1 MKAFRLL
8 GRDIRDAFKS
18 VFRNFSLS
26 LASISCIT
34 ITLIVVAIGIVV
46 SINVENLTSKVEHD
60 VTIVAFLDV
69 DITEEQK
76 EEVENQILAL
86 DNVDIDNVV
95 YKDKMDIT
103 KDMMKSSEVW
113 NSIMSEW
120 TKEDSPLKS
129 TFQVKVNEL
138 EKISDTANSIKEIE
152 GVAVVKY
159 GEGMIEQLVDTF
171 DFVRKACMVAI
182 VALIIVTAFLIVNTI
197 KITIISR
204 KREIEIMRLVG
215 ASNVNIKVPFII
227 EGLLLGAL
235 GSIIPIVLT
244 TYGYTAVYERTG
256 GYLFSQLITLTLPT
270 PFIYYASLILL
281 GIGVL
286 VGMFG
291 SARAVRKYLKI

>member
-69 DITEEQK
+69 DITDEQI

-138 EKISDTANSIKEIE
+138 EKISDTANSIKEID

-159 GEGMIEQLVDTF
+159 GEGMIEQLVNTF